1 MTNVERAPSAPAA
14 TQPANPAAADAATNE
29 AAPDAAAPADAVLPP
44 PVRPGDRVGVA
55 ALSGP
60 AEEPRIERGLAA
72 LADLGFEPVSA
83 ANVAHRHGLF
93 AGEDAARLDAFHELA
108 ADSSIRAILFVRGG
122 HGLLRLL
129 PRIDWDLLSRH
140 PRAYVGYS
148 DLTPFLLQVVQRL
161 GLVAFHGPMVAADL
175 ARGLDDDERRSL
187 LAALA
192 GDYPAELPVEMEDED
207 RARPAAEGP
216 LLGGCLSLLTSV
228 LGTPY
233 APRLDGSLLFLE
245 DVSEPLY
252 RLDRMLTHLRLSGS
266 LAAIHAMIFGHIGCL
281 DAPAQD
287 SSGCI
292 RPLRQAL
299 GDFPWPLVWGIAA
312 GHRAPNLTLPLGLA
326 SRLDPLAGRLVLG
339 HAAGGGGR

>member
-1 MTNVERAPSAPAA
+1 MTTVPAA
-14 TQPANPAAADAATNE
+14 IDHAA
-29 AAPDAAAPADAVLPP
+29 LPP

-60 AEEPRIERGLAA
+60 AEEARLERGLAA
-72 LADLGFEPVSA
+72 LGDLGFEPVSA
-83 ANVAHRHGLF
+83 VNVGQHHGLF
-93 AGEDAARLDAFHELA
+93 AGEDAARLDAFHQLA
-108 ADSSIRAILFVRGG
+108 ADPSIRAVFFVRGG

-129 PRIDWDLLSRH
+129 PRIDWELLARH

-175 ARGLDDDERRSL
+175 ARGLEVEEERSL

-192 GDYPAELPVEMEDED
+192 GEYPAELVVEMEEED
-207 RARPAAEGP
+207 RVRPAVEGP

-233 APRLDGSLLFLE
+233 AAKLDGSLLFLE
-245 DVSEPLY
+245 DVGEPLY
-252 RLDRMLTHLRLSGS
+252 RLDRMLTHLGLSGS
-266 LAAIHAMIFGHIGCL
+266 LEAIHAMIFGHIGCL

-299 GDFPWPLVWGIAA
+299 GDAPWPIAWGVEA
-312 GHRAPNLTLPLGLA
+312 GHRAPNRTLPLGLL
-326 SRLDPLAGRLVLG
+326 SRLDPAGGRLVLG
-339 HAAGGGGR
+339 HGPGGGGR

>member
-1 MTNVERAPSAPAA
+1 M
-14 TQPANPAAADAATNE
+14 
-29 AAPDAAAPADAVLPP
+29 LPP

-60 AEEPRIERGLAA
+60 AEGTRIERGLAA
-72 LADLGFEPVSA
+72 LEDLGFEAVLA
-83 ANVAHRHGLF
+83 ANVAHRQGLF

-108 ADSSIRAILFVRGG
+108 ADPSIRAILFVRGG

-129 PRIDWDLLSRH
+129 PRIDWALLSRH

-192 GDYPAELPVEMEDED
+192 GEYPAELPVEMEEED

-228 LGTPY
+228 LGTPF
-233 APRLDGSLLFLE
+233 ASRLDGSLLFVE

-266 LAAIHAMIFGHIGCL
+266 LDAIHAMIFGHIGCL

-299 GDFPWPLVWGIAA
+299 GGFPWPLAWGVAA
-312 GHRAPNLTLPLGLA
+312 GHRAPNLTLPLGLP

-339 HAAGGGGR
+339 HGLGGGGR

>member
-1 MTNVERAPSAPAA
+1 VTSVEPIPSASVATTRLDPAPSDRAPV
-14 TQPANPAAADAATNE
+14 E
-29 AAPDAAAPADAVLPP
+29 AVLPP

-60 AEEPRIERGLAA
+60 AEGARLERGLAA

-83 ANVAHRHGLF
+83 VNVGQRHGLF
-93 AGEDAARLDAFHELA
+93 AGEDAARLDAFHQLA
-108 ADSSIRAILFVRGG
+108 ADPSIRAIFFVRGG

-129 PRIDWDLLSRH
+129 PRIDWGLLARH

-192 GDYPAELPVEMEDED
+192 GEYPAELPVEMDDED

-233 APRLDGSLLFLE
+233 APRLAGSLLFLE
-245 DVSEPLY
+245 DISEPLY
-252 RLDRMLTHLRLSGS
+252 RLDRQLTHLRLSGS
-266 LAAIHAMIFGHIGCL
+266 LDAIHAMIFGHIGCL

-299 GDFPWPLVWGIAA
+299 VGFPWPVAWGLAA
-312 GHRAPNLTLPLGLA
+312 GHRAPNLTLPLGLP
-326 SRLDPLAGRLVLG
+326 SRLDPLACRLVLG
-339 HAAGGGGR
+339 GGGGGGR